1 MALDKKFIGKKYGP
15 TTYQVGVEKLREFA
29 YAISGGIPSHG
40 WGGHPPDGLHPWL
53 YDEQAAKAS
62 PTGGIVG
69 FPGFA
74 VAFAITP
81 FHEAVTDPA
90 IGINLLMLV
99 HGEQEFEFEEPIKP
113 GDVMTTTGEIVEIYE
128 KANMDFFVVTTES
141 KNQTGKV
148 AVKGRWMAV
157 IRR

>member
-1 MALDKKFIGKKYGP
+1 M
-15 TTYQVGVEKLREFA
+15 
-29 YAISGGIPSHG
+29 GIPSHG
-40 WGGHPPDGLHPWL
+40 WGGHATPGLHPWL
-53 YDEQAAKAS
+53 FDAKAAKES
-62 PTGGIVG
+62 PTGTIVG

-74 VAFAITP
+74 VTFTIAP
-81 FHEAVTDPA
+81 FHQAVSDPE

-99 HGEQEFEFEEPIKP
+99 HGEQEFEFLETIKP
-113 GDVMTTTGEIVEIYE
+113 GDVMTTTGEVVEIYE

-141 KNQTGKV
+141 KNQHGKV

>member
-1 MALDKKFIGKKYGP
+1 MAIDKKFIGRKYGP
-15 TTYQVGVEKLREFA
+15 TTYEVGVEKLREFA
-29 YAISGGIPSHG
+29 YAISGGVPSHG
-40 WGGHPPDGLHPWL
+40 WGGEAPAGLHPWL
-53 YDEQAAKAS
+53 FDAKAAKAS

-74 VAFAITP
+74 VTFSIAP
-81 FHEAVTDPA
+81 FHQAVTDPE

-141 KNQTGKV
+141 KNQAGKV

>member
-1 MALDKKFIGKKYGP
+1 MAIDKKFIGKKYGP

-29 YAISGGIPSHG
+29 YAISGGVPSHG
-40 WGGHPPDGLHPWL
+40 WGGTAPAGLHPWL
-53 YDEQAAKAS
+53 HDAQAAKAS

-74 VAFAITP
+74 VTFAIAP
-81 FHEAVTDPA
+81 FHQAVTDRE

-141 KNQTGKV
+141 KNQQGKV

>member
-15 TTYQVGVEKLREFA
+15 TTYEVGVEKLREFA
-29 YAISGGIPSHG
+29 YAISGGVPSHG
-40 WGGHPPDGLHPWL
+40 WGGHAPDGLLPAL
-53 YDEQAAKAS
+53 YDAKT
-62 PTGGIVG
+62 PGGVVG

-74 VAFAITP
+74 VTFSIAP

-99 HGEQEFEFEEPIKP
+99 HGEQEFEFEESIKP

-141 KNQTGKV
+141 KNQHGKV